1 MLLSSFLA
9 FGLLTLFDTSRSL
22 HLAPRSTLTDRE
34 DEYPLPNEGNL
45 QIHDPNVLLY
55 DHTFYAFKGA
65 PSIQYFQAPSMGGPW
80 TLVGKVLDGPS
91 IIDKKDQTRPWAP
104 TAIELN
110 GTFYCFYAIS
120 QVGSRNSSIGVAT
133 SHSLN
138 PGSWTDHGALINTGG
153 GDLSDVF
160 PYTVS
165 NAIDPSVIIAQDGK
179 PWLAFGSFWT
189 DIWQVPLTDNMLS
202 VENPSAPAANHLTF
216 IDLPGDNNDLTDL
229 KGTRPEEGSWISYRT
244 PYYYLWFSHGQCCY
258 FDPKKLPPAGQEYAS
273 PVISVSSYCR
283 I

>member
-9 FGLLTLFDTSRSL
+9 FGLLSLVNPSRSL
-22 HLAPRSTLTDRE
+22 HLAPR

-55 DHTFYAFKGA
+55 NHTFYAFKGA
-65 PSIQYFQAPSMGGPW
+65 PSIQYFQAPSMDGPW
-80 TLVGKVLDGPS
+80 SLVGTVLNGPS
-91 IIDKKDQTRPWAP
+91 IIDKKDPNRPWAP
-104 TAIELN
+104 TVIELN
-110 GTFYCFYAIS
+110 GSFYCFYAIS
-120 QVGSRNSSIGVAT
+120 QVGTRDSSIGIAT

-153 GDLSDVF
+153 GDRSDIF

-165 NAIDPSVIIAQDGK
+165 NAIDPSVIVDHNDGK

-189 DIWQVPLTDNMLS
+189 DIWQVPMTDDMLS
-202 VENPSAPAANHLTF
+202 VENPNTPAANHLTY
-216 IDLPGDNNDLTDL
+216 IDLPGNDNKILSSYPLWTDPE
-229 KGTRPEEGSWISYRT
+229 GTRPEEGSWISYRR

-258 FDPKKLPPAGQEYAS
+258 FNVKELPPPGQEYAS
-273 PVISVSSYCR
+273 PMTCLIR
-283 I
+283 TR